1 MSVIVSS
8 HLNYTPIYT
17 ESQVHESVGIF
28 LDLDQFLEFYL
39 KWYYAEERRIMDKY
53 TKFILTMI
61 AVALFGINY
70 HLFSGDI
77 ISSAKASHGGDV
89 HKIAICSES
98 GNQCGRIANSGEFI
112 IWDNTGR
119 IRKK

>member
-1 MSVIVSS
+1 MRKKGK
-8 HLNYTPIYT
+8 N
-17 ESQVHESVGIF
+17 
-28 LDLDQFLEFYL
+28 
-39 KWYYAEERRIMDKY
+39 MDKY

-77 ISSAKASHGGDV
+77 VSSAKAGHGGDV

-98 GNQCGRIANSGEFI
+98 GNSCAKIAYSSLKV
-112 IWDNTGR
+112 R
-119 IRKK
+119 